1 MGFIQDFGPKRP
13 PTANPPQAPPS
24 APASV
29 STPSEKPR
37 PKQRGFFADFNPE
50 AALAQEQRDS
60 FVPRYTPRKAETTTE
75 PAESRPVRRSWSSPS
90 EEELLE
96 STAPSNHTGST
107 LAVLWDSPTP
117 ASESRSTTFGSSL
130 EVANLTNEIRSVSEK
145 LQSISPYGGGSDNR
159 AGEIEQEIGR
169 TKYALSQA
177 KEAVQYKRKRHER
190 VEKMLERTKR
200 MVSHME
206 MRMSGFD
213 SGWSRGGGGG
223 GGRWRHR
230 HNDEFLYSRD
240 ELRGPEN
247 KEERQA
253 QMGLVLDSRR
263 DRIWKLQ
270 DELSNSRSA
279 YVQAESKVKELE
291 QKVDRLQ
298 SELYQARQSKQ
309 NKQEQKSKLENKL
322 ADLKT
327 RYRQLTGKSYGQ
339 IF

>member
-29 STPSEKPR
+29 PTPSDRPR

-60 FVPRYTPRKAETTTE
+60 FVPRHAPVERSEETV
-75 PAESRPVRRSWSSPS
+75 ESQPVRRSWSSPV
-90 EEELLE
+90 EEETE
-96 STAPSNHTGST
+96 EVSVTSNYTGST
-107 LAVLWDSPTP
+107 LTTLWEPPSQRTSTSSTP
-117 ASESRSTTFGSSL
+117 AVSSL
-130 EVANLTNEIRSVSEK
+130 EVSSLAGEIRSISEK
-145 LQSISPYGGGSDNR
+145 LQSISPYGGGSDNKVS
-159 AGEIEQEIGR
+159 EIEQEISR

-177 KEAVQYKRKRHER
+177 KESVQYKRKKQER

-206 MRMSGFD
+206 MRMSGYD
-213 SGWSRGGGGG
+213 SGGWGRGGGG

-230 HNDEFLYSRD
+230 HNDEFLYSRE

-279 YVQAESKVKELE
+279 YLQAESRVKELE
-291 QKVDRLQ
+291 TKVDRLQ
-298 SELYQARQSKQ
+298 DQLYQARHSKQ
-309 NKQEQKSKLENKL
+309 NKQEQKSKLESKL
-322 ADLKT
+322 SDLKA
-327 RYRQLTGKSYGQ
+327 RYRMLTGKSYGQ
-339 IF
+339 LF

>member
-13 PTANPPQAPPS
+13 LTANPPQAAPS

-29 STPSEKPR
+29 STPSDKPR

-60 FVPRYTPRKAETTTE
+60 FVPRYTPTEETAEV
-75 PAESRPVRRSWSSPS
+75 AESRPARRSWSSPV
-90 EEELLE
+90 EEESLE
-96 STAPSNHTGST
+96 TTVPSNHTGST
-107 LAVLWDSPTP
+107 LTVLWDSPT
-117 ASESRSTTFGSSL
+117 ARSERSSTTFGSSL
-130 EVANLTNEIRSVSEK
+130 EVANLTNEIKSVSER
-145 LQSISPYGGGSDNR
+145 LQSISPFGGGSDSG
-159 AGEIEQEIGR
+159 AAEIEQEIGR

-200 MVSHME
+200 IVSHME
-206 MRMSGFD
+206 MRMAGFD
-213 SGWSRGGGGG
+213 SGWSRGGG

-230 HNDEFLYSRD
+230 HNDEFLYTRN

-279 YVQAESKVKELE
+279 YLQAESRVKELE

-298 SELYQARQSKQ
+298 SELYRARQSKQ
-309 NKQEQKSKLENKL
+309 NKQEQRSKLESKL

-339 IF
+339 FF